1 MSANCDPI
9 EGCLGEK
16 GGFSIFPM
24 DPSADLFY
32 FSILIACLLGVYAA
46 FFLEL
51 LLLNL
56 PYWVLFSDYFLDDD
70 LLVFNCLL
78 LSTEIFPASS
88 ISNGVMNFAIS

>member
-24 DPSADLFY
+24 DPSADFFY
-32 FSILIACLLGVYAA
+32 LSILIACLFGVYVV

-56 PYWVLFSDYFLDDD
+56 PYLILFSDYFLDED
-70 LLVFNCLL
+70 LFVFNCLL

-88 ISNGVMNFAIS
+88 ISSGVVNFVNS